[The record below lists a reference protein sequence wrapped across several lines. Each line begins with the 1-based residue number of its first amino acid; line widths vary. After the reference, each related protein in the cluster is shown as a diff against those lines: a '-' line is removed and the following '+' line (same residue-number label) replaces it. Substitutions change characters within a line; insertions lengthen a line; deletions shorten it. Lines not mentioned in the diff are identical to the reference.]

1 MVSQVESLK
10 MHRDPVIPLLGV
22 PSRPGTFAHFHPTL
36 SYQKTGYILHWTTT
50 QQWKRQRWY
59 RPTQSILLKERELVA
74 ESSTCKWTT
83 KESKGVVRSSG
94 ESRPVLLCFS
104 MQQCN
109 MPFPTTPYNTKC
121 GGQFLWEKVQSWRAP
136 SCSVKSPKRF
146 VFLFFQLCLNS
157 SLLRI
162 SFYKVF
168 FKAPRKNW
176 IYSISCWKRNS
187 HVHK

>member
-36 SYQKTGYILHWTTT
+36 SYQKTGYILHWTTR
-50 QQWKRQRWY
+50 QQWKRQWWY
-59 RPTQSILLKERELVA
+59 RPTQSILLKERKLVA

-109 MPFPTTPYNTKC
+109 MPFPTTHTTQNAEGSSSGRRYSLEGLPRA
-121 GGQFLWEKVQSWRAP
+121 QWRVQRG
-136 SCSVKSPKRF
+136 
-146 VFLFFQLCLNS
+146 LFFYSFNS
-157 SLLRI
+157 
-162 SFYKVF
+162 V
-168 FKAPRKNW
+168 
-176 IYSISCWKRNS
+176 
-187 HVHK
+187 